1 MAGSQADSQDES
13 QWQKAGL
20 FLELSHHVWMVYRA
34 MGRGFDVNSA
44 LGMPLLRQ
52 AGYQAGRQVDRE
64 GVSGLAVQDWQL
76 AEQSQYYWSFG
87 LQDCQTV

>member
-20 FLELSHHVWMVYRA
+20 FLELPHHVRMVYRA

-52 AGYQAGRQVDRE
+52 AGYQAGR
-64 GVSGLAVQDWQL
+64 LA
-76 AEQSQYYWSFG
+76 G
-87 LQDCQTV
+87 T

>member
-1 MAGSQADSQDES
+1 
-13 QWQKAGL
+13 
-20 FLELSHHVWMVYRA
+20 MVYRA

-64 GVSGLAVQDWQL
+64 RVSGSDL
-76 AEQSQYYWSFG
+76 
-87 LQDCQTV
+87 